1 MKGPRNLVFR
11 VIWRPTHTLREAAGF
26 TQEELATI
34 ADLSVPRGQRAG
46 ARGTAPA
53 PCQTVRAL
61 SAALDLTAATRD
73 SAVRGAHDAV
83 EQRPLL
89 ASACVE
95 PERLTDRFQL
105 VAAE

>member
-1 MKGPRNLVFR
+1 
-11 VIWRPTHTLREAAGF
+11 
-26 TQEELATI
+26 
-34 ADLSVPRGQRAG
+34 
-46 ARGTAPA
+46 
-53 PCQTVRAL
+53 VRAL